1 MKSPRSS
8 ALQLLLLLG
17 LMALCI
23 DAYKPVI
30 IVHGILDGPKEF
42 RNLTQFITSA
52 HSGTRV
58 KVIDLYNYKFSLMPM
73 WKQVDRIRKEIRKE
87 MQAAPDG
94 IHLLCFSQGGLI
106 CRALLATTP
115 EHNVHTFISLSSP
128 LAGQFG
134 ETDYIKSI
142 FHNIIKTNIF
152 RACYNK
158 LGQEVS
164 ICDYWKDPHQRP
176 RYLEFNNFLTLLDG
190 EKPHS
195 QLGAWRINFLR
206 IKKLVL
212 IGGPDDGVITPWQSS
227 QFGFYD
233 INENVIDM
241 IDRDV
246 YCNDTFGLRTLD
258 HLGALVPC
266 VLSGVKHVHWH
277 KDRMVFR
284 TCMEEWLI

>member
-8 ALQLLLLLG
+8 ALQLLLLG

-23 DAYKPVI
+23 NAYKPVI
-30 IVHGILDGPKEF
+30 IVHGILDGPKDF
-42 RNLTQFITSA
+42 TTLIRFITNA

-58 KVIDLYNYKFSLMPM
+58 TVIDLYDYLDSLTPM
-73 WKQVDRIRKEIRKE
+73 WKQVDNIRKEIRKE
-87 MQAAPDG
+87 MQVAPDG

-106 CRALLATTP
+106 CRAILATTP
-115 EHNVHTFISLSSP
+115 EHNIDTFISLSSP

-134 ETDYIKSI
+134 EPGYMKWLFPD
-142 FHNIIKTNIF
+142 IIKTNIF
-152 RACYNK
+152 RACYNN

-176 RYLEFNNFLTLLDG
+176 RYLESNNFLTLLNG
-190 EKPHS
+190 EKPHRM
-195 QLGAWRINFLR
+195 LGAWRRNFLR
-206 IKKLVL
+206 IKKIVL

-233 INENVIDM
+233 VDEKVIDM
-241 IDRDV
+241 INQDV
-246 YCNDTFGLRTLD
+246 YHNDTFGLKTLD

-266 VLSGVKHVHWH
+266 VVSGVKHVRWH
-277 KDRMVFR
+277 SDITVFR
-284 TCMEEWLI
+284 TCIEEWLI